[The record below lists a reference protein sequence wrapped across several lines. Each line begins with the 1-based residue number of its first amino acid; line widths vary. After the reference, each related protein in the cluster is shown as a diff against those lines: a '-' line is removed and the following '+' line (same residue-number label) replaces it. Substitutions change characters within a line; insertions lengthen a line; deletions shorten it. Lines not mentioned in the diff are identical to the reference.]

1 MENVTLAR
9 SYLEKAR
16 VRLKVLDLL
25 LDEEA
30 YSDVVRES
38 QEAVEIALKG
48 ILRQIGVEPPKLH
61 DVGGLLLEYRDKLPP
76 EVARRAERLA
86 EVSKWLRKEREFAFY
101 GDVDFIPTEEY
112 TREDA
117 VRAREGARMAVEAAA
132 LVIPC

>member
-38 QEAVEIALKG
+38 QEPVEIALSTAHG
-48 ILRQIGVEPPKLH
+48 DLR
-61 DVGGLLLEYRDKLPP
+61 
-76 EVARRAERLA
+76 
-86 EVSKWLRKEREFAFY
+86 S
-101 GDVDFIPTEEY
+101 
-112 TREDA
+112 
-117 VRAREGARMAVEAAA
+117 
-132 LVIPC
+132 